1 MKSQTR
7 RVHAISVNSL
17 FGDYDWTSINNI
29 LSSTE
34 TEFSACVMIGAN
46 STSYILELNDFRFD
60 IPSDAKITGIVLT
73 IGQLCEVGNPS
84 YYVNTYSLRFSGRGF
99 TSENVGNED
108 HWKTGTVIPFTT
120 FEKVEYGSPVNLW
133 GVNFAEKM
141 TPEEINRETFGFEL
155 MVFASNNATA
165 YINSVEATVYY
176 QESVEPT
183 GKREKNITVKVY
195 DETGKYINTWHDI
208 ISEISFNNEIN
219 TAGGQLQ
226 LTLARNAGDY
236 GEGTDI
242 DFKHRVKVFITDYE
256 SPLEK
261 LIFQGYI
268 SAYTPIYKDN
278 NVEVTCLSYGEEL
291 NSFMIEG
298 GSEITIAQT
307 TEEVS
312 YMFGNYHSFANT
324 AEMAQ
329 TIKATGNETWSRIV
343 VKSGAVGFRNVPL
356 RLNIYKFVT
365 NIATSIAGSLLAT
378 ASTTVDFT
386 EDNEINLAFNE
397 PLKVTTDQTYVF
409 HFFTPTDYAP
419 GADNYPCSLIGA
431 NSNKYVNGSLYLYAT
446 GFTWADTSKDLF
458 FRLYKTSTLTRD
470 SYLSKDPSDI
480 LRAVM
485 NNYRDQGGVLDYD
498 EYSLEDTGTK
508 VSYTFNMNTTL
519 EGVNKCLELAPQN
532 WYWAID
538 YGTNLIHFH
547 QKNVKP
553 DHVFSL
559 EKDIIDAKFEKRIE
573 DIVNIV
579 YFSGGDVGG
588 TNLFKKYVQAD
599 SVALYGR
606 KALKYSDQRVTVP
619 ATADIIANTILA
631 NRSQPELRV
640 TLTILD
646 SNNSKNL
653 GYDIESI
660 KVGDV
665 IAVRNVSNQVALS
678 SWDISRWDNDYWDF
692 NIQQLSSLQMQ
703 VQKLDY
709 TPDILTI
716 YASTLQVDVNKRIED
731 INRNLEILQTINNP
745 DTPA

>member
-7 RVHAISVNSL
+7 RTHLVTMDENYGSYTWVGITNI
-17 FGDYDWTSINNI
+17 TSPDESEFAYTGLVGND
-29 LSSTE
+29 STAYE
-34 TEFSACVMIGAN
+34 LIFS
-46 STSYILELNDFRFD
+46 DFRFD
-60 IPSDAKITGIVLT
+60 IPEDAKVTGIVLT
-73 IGQLCEVGNPS
+73 IGQLSEVDSGIITTKEL
-84 YYVNTYSLRFSGRGF
+84 VLDAGAYSSDDKG
-99 TSENVGNED
+99 TKDAWKVG
-108 HWKTGTVIPFTT
+108 TIIPYTP
-120 FEKVEYGSPVNLW
+120 FEKIEYGSPVNLW
-133 GVNFAEKM
+133 GLDDYI
-141 TPEEINRETFGFEL
+141 TPQSVNREDFKFSLQVHASEGGFA
-155 MVFASNNATA
+155 F
-165 YINSVEATVYY
+165 INSVEATVYY
-176 QESVEPT
+176 QESIEST

-298 GSEITIAQT
+298 GSEITISQLF
-307 TEEVS
+307 ENNVFEL
-312 YMFGNYHSFANT
+312 GNYDHLADT
-324 AEMAQ
+324 RYVAQ
-329 TIKATGNETWSRIV
+329 TIKAATDETWSRIV
-343 VKSGAVGFRNVPL
+343 VKSVGVGYKNVPFKV
-356 RLNIYKFVT
+356 NVYKFVA
-365 NIATSIAGSLLAT
+365 NIATSVAGTLLAT
-378 ASTTVDFT
+378 GSTVVDFT
-386 EDNEINLAFNE
+386 EQNEINLAFNE

-409 HFFTPTDYAP
+409 MFLTPTE
-419 GADNYPCSLIGA
+419 YPLRSMEHPCALHGS
-431 NSNKYVNGSLYLYAT
+431 STNKYANGTLYLAVNGVGDFAWSDSKCDLY
-446 GFTWADTSKDLF
+446 FK
-458 FRLYKTSTLTRD
+458 LYKTTTLTRD

-480 LRAVM
+480 LRAVI
-485 NNYRDQGGVLDYD
+485 NNYREQGGVLDYD
-498 EYSLEDTGTK
+498 EYSLENTGTK